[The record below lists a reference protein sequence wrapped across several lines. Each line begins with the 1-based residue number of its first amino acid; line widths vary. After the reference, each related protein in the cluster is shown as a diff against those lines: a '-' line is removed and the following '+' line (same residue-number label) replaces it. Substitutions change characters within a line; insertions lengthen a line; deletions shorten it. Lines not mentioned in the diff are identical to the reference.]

1 MLEHNKKLVDEF
13 IAYSTNIK
21 GRAVN
26 TVNAYESDL
35 TAFCEAVDID
45 VTDITKSEIEDYIA
59 ALKANGN
66 SASSANR
73 KLSSIKA
80 FYKYLKGHNVIQV
93 DPAET
98 VDSAK
103 VEKKA
108 PKAITGDELA
118 RLIETVDRLTVED
131 NRHKTGKNLRRR
143 YKAILYIFLNCG
155 LRKSELVNLQLDDVD
170 FANAKLLIHGKGA
183 KQRYVYMSDKT
194 MATLKSYLEIRNE
207 LKGATNSTFVFLT
220 GSGSEKMAV
229 SDINRYVDRLFKEAG
244 LDGKGYVVHT
254 LRKTAATALHRNGID
269 IYTIKEILGHDNIN
283 TTTIYLAASE
293 RTKQAAM
300 RTMVI

>member
-1 MLEHNKKLVDEF
+1 MAKSNQEYVSEF
-13 IAYSTNIK
+13 VTYSTIIK
-21 GRAVN
+21 GRAEN
-26 TVNAYESDL
+26 TVIAYESDL
-35 TAFCEAVDID
+35 TAFFNAVDID
-45 VTDITKSEIEDYIA
+45 IADITKSDIEGYIA

-66 SASSANR
+66 SATSANR
-73 KLSSIKA
+73 KLSAIKS
-80 FYKYLKGHNVIQV
+80 FFKFLKGHNVIQF

-98 VDSAK
+98 VDTAK

-108 PKAITGDELA
+108 PKAIMGDELI

-131 NRHKTGKNLRRR
+131 SRHKTGVNLRRR

-155 LRKSELVNLQLDDVD
+155 LRKSELVNLQLADVD
-170 FANAKLLIHGKGA
+170 LANARLLIHGKGA
-183 KQRYVYMSDKT
+183 KQRYVYMNDKT
-194 MATLKSYLEIRNE
+194 MEALKSYLEIRSE
-207 LKGATNSTFVFLT
+207 LKNATNSTFVFLT

-229 SDINRYVDRLFKEAG
+229 SDINRYVDRVFKEAG

-254 LRKTAATALHRNGID
+254 LRKTAATALHNKGVD

-293 RTKQAAM
+293 RAKQAAM
-300 RTMVI
+300 RAMVI